1 MVNRM
6 SNLSGMAGNPQFN
19 DAMTMSAGGTTELH
33 DFKVCMLGEA
43 GVGKPCIAN
52 RFVKGV
58 FEEKMPTIGATFVS
72 REINVQS
79 KSTGTNGRTKLKI
92 WDTAGN
98 EKYRSLTKK
107 YY

>member
-1 MVNRM
+1 
-6 SNLSGMAGNPQFN
+6 
-19 DAMTMSAGGTTELH
+19 MTMSAGGTTELH

-43 GVGKPCIAN
+43 GVGKTCIAN
-52 RFVKGV
+52 RFIKGTYA
-58 FEEKMPTIGATFVS
+58 EKMPTIGATFVS
-72 REINVQS
+72 KEISVQS
-79 KSTGTNGRTKLKI
+79 KTGGPTGRTKLKI